1 MWRYLMIE
9 VGLIKKVKNKGLEF
23 DLQAI
28 DEEFLVMPED
38 GGKAKI
44 RRLGIVITEVP
55 ENQYGIKK
63 GTKMLMAE

>member
-38 GGKAKI
+38 GSELKTK
-44 RRLGIVITEVP
+44 VF
-55 ENQYGIKK
+55 K
-63 GTKMLMAE
+63 GNSGLHRFAEFKDAIGWFPLN